1 MITYDLLQNLENNCF
16 DLLHSTSGMISGN
29 NDRSISGA
37 HKKILGAVRK
47 IIIANEMTGRGII
60 CISGLQG
67 TGKTTLIKNF
77 YGLNEEYFNISLG
90 RGETIP
96 IFICEKKELMHPEPY
111 AVTLEKDE
119 EGKYVRKR
127 VKMSA
132 EEFCSASS
140 CEKTDSQ
147 IMYLELWVPYTH
159 LKNES
164 YAFMLL
170 PGFEKNGDRVYWNSL
185 IDFSVKCSDTSI
197 FVFDESS
204 FSKYDNQVLL
214 DKIKKIFGES
224 LIYAIS
230 KSDLSDDNNAGVKET
245 CIEVMKIVQGEEDR
259 VVCVGEYEDSDS
271 NNKWISELKRAIEK
285 YCNSIETARK
295 NCSQYIYEIIEDD
308 IQPELSKIKDGLGSD
323 TGDAIQIH
331 LENSS
336 YLKAFDDIVKDRRKK
351 LDKQIDTAL
360 SSSFE
365 KSRDRLERLFS
376 DKNYAEE
383 RGVKDKRLV
392 WRTVFGENIEDVK
405 LARKRVEAAL
415 KREDGTYDFQYAL
428 FDAISQTT
436 ISFGENPASRAM
448 LTDKK
453 EISVFDDEP
462 DTISEESKRKQRE
475 ILQDAATLL
484 AINKAGNQLVHSD
497 PAETMKIMA
506 ELSVQYFGLS
516 TMSESC
522 RLNSQLQMPEAV
534 IEKIQISRAG
544 LKKEIGSAEKM
555 LWGALGITG
564 IDILDDGV
572 INTIPKLIESF
583 GPTFAPVVG
592 TAAAVLAA
600 GTAGIAV
607 MRDINRIR
615 RKELDSAINAILSMH
630 SQIKLNY
637 LSAYDD
643 AMEMVRG
650 RIEDNLISLSG
661 INKKMLKKTNA
672 MIAMSKIED
681 DLDTISKE
689 VTRNIYDVGKAFK

>member
-1 MITYDLLQNLENNCF
+1 MITYDLLQNLENNCLE
-16 DLLHSTSGMISGN
+16 LLHSTNGMISGN
-29 NDRSISGA
+29 NDRSIRRA
-37 HKKILGAVRK
+37 HEKILGAVRK

-67 TGKTTLIKNF
+67 AGKTSLIKNF

-90 RGETIP
+90 RGEKIP
-96 IFICEKKELMHPEPY
+96 VFICEKKELTHPAPY

-119 EGKYVRKR
+119 GGKYVRKH

-132 EEFCSASS
+132 EEFRLESS
-140 CEKTDSQ
+140 CEEIDSQ

-170 PGFEKNGDRVYWNSL
+170 PGFEGKRDYWENL

-214 DKIKKIFGES
+214 EKIKKIFGEG

-230 KSDLSDDNNAGVKET
+230 KSDLSDDDNAGVKKT
-245 CIEVMKIVQGEEDR
+245 CIEVMKIDKGEEDR
-259 VVCVGEYEDSDS
+259 VVCVGEYDNSDS
-271 NNKWISELKRAIEK
+271 NNKWISELKDAIEK

-295 NCSQYIYEIIEDD
+295 NCSQYIHDIIEDD
-308 IQPELSKIKDGLGSD
+308 IRPELSKIKDGLGSD

-331 LENSS
+331 LENASF
-336 YLKAFDDIVKDRRKK
+336 LKAFDDIVKDRRKK
-351 LDKQIDTAL
+351 FDKQIDMAL
-360 SSSFE
+360 SSSSA
-365 KSRDRLERLFS
+365 KSSDRLERLFS
-376 DKNYAEE
+376 DKSYAKEQ
-383 RGVKDKRLV
+383 GLQDKRLV
-392 WRTVFGENIEDVK
+392 LRTVFGENIKDVK
-405 LARKRVEAAL
+405 LARERVETAL

-436 ISFGENPASRAM
+436 ISVGENTVCRAM
-448 LTDKK
+448 LTDDKA
-453 EISVFDDEP
+453 EMPVVDDEP
-462 DTISEESKRKQRE
+462 NTISEESQKKQQE
-475 ILQDAATLL
+475 ILQDIATLL
-484 AINKAGNQLVHSD
+484 AINKSGNQFVHND
-497 PAETMKIMA
+497 PVETMKIMA

-522 RLNSQLQMPEAV
+522 RLNSQLQMPEVV
-534 IEKIQISRAG
+534 IEKIQISQVT
-544 LKKEIGSAEKM
+544 LKKEIGSTEKM
-555 LWGALGITG
+555 FWGALGITG
-564 IDILDDGV
+564 IDILDDGI

-583 GPTFAPVVG
+583 GSAFAPVVG
-592 TAAAVLAA
+592 TAVAALTI

-607 MRDINRIR
+607 MRDINRIQR
-615 RKELDSAINAILSMH
+615 TEVTSAKNAISSIH

-681 DLDTISKE
+681 DLETISKE
-689 VTRNIYDVGKAFK
+689 ATKNVYIVGNAFK